1 MQQRSKEHPKQ
12 RLLTEVGVGVSSLS
26 REGGVGWPRRIL
38 LGIRRN
44 FFGLAAIAPAAGCMV
59 GFLILPAIVIA
70 AISLTNWIGI
80 GPIEKIVGLR
90 NYRFIVDQGGFPD
103 SLRIT
108 ATYTVVMTV
117 TTTVLGFVLASLIHR
132 RLRGWRVYKVAWF
145 VPVLIPGTVTAILW
159 SGGVF
164 APSIGALDT
173 IAARSGLPVPESG
186 WLGEPGFALGAV
198 IVTAVWA
205 YTGWPMLLMSAALEK
220 IPRDYF
226 EAAAIDGAGWLAT
239 TWRVTL
245 PSMAPVIATV
255 LTLQLVFGLK
265 VFDIVYVM
273 TGGGPS
279 NYTRV
284 LSVLMWQWAFPSGRF
299 AIGAAV
305 AVLMILIITPLALLQ
320 RRLHPQG

>member
-1 MQQRSKEHPKQ
+1 
-12 RLLTEVGVGVSSLS
+12 
-26 REGGVGWPRRIL
+26 
-38 LGIRRN
+38 
-44 FFGLAAIAPAAGCMV
+44 MV
-59 GFLILPAIVIA
+59 VFLILPAIVVA
-70 AISLTNWIGI
+70 AISLTNWIGV
-80 GPIEKIVGLR
+80 GPIEKVVGLR
-90 NYRFIVDQGGFPD
+90 NYRFILDQGGFPD

-108 ATYTVVMTV
+108 AIYTVVMTL
-117 TTTVLGFVLASLIHR
+117 TTTVLGFLLASLIHR

-186 WLGEPGFALGAV
+186 WLGAPGLALGAV

-245 PSMAPVIATV
+245 PLMSPVIATV

-273 TGGGPS
+273 TGGGPGD
-279 NYTRV
+279 YTRV

-320 RRLHPQG
+320 RRLHPEG